1 MCNFHN
7 VLAEKYNF
15 NETEKRWV
23 DFLEQSNEY
32 MIEEMAETTEDRWFF
47 EHFSPLRT
55 AILQWYPFKS
65 DSIVMEIGAGY
76 GEITGYLCEKCKRV
90 VAIEKYEKKA
100 YLISQRYK
108 ERSNLDIYA
117 DNIDNLHLN
126 EKFDYIILNGSFGYQ
141 CNGSGAMQDY
151 INYLNKIRTYLKEDG
166 KVLFTIDNSLGVQ
179 YLSGKPAL
187 SSGLPFDTLTNC
199 SEHLGARCFSRK
211 ELLDIVQESDLKKC
225 KIYYPLPDWKYAQ
238 EIYTDEYLPTEKW
251 EERIVSQYTYND
263 CAVADERIILA
274 SFVRNDS
281 FKIVTNSFLI
291 EASDYEV
298 SDVIYA
304 TSTLDRGRENSFST
318 IMYDRG
324 EVEKKAIYDAGLT
337 NLETVEANHKALRMR
352 GIPIIESKR
361 VESSIIMPRI
371 KCPTLSDFLY
381 KKENLNEN
389 KIYELFDKL
398 VKYIKCASDNEEG
411 VVYVDMVPFN
421 CFVMQDGEFLFFDQ
435 EFVRNDCDWEYVMF
449 RTLMYTYFF
458 TPFLEEYV
466 SLERMKQR
474 YGLAERWD
482 CYEKMEREFVEANRR
497 YDKNKTY
504 WLASYADYQK
514 ILSNKQS
521 LRENSKCDLGE
532 QNANLDEKKYDLG
545 YIAGVFDLFHI
556 GHLNLVRNAK
566 NMCKRLMVGV
576 LTDELVEHF
585 KGKRPCIPQN
595 ERMEILAGT
604 KYVDEVVSVGFE
616 NIDKIDAW
624 NLYHFDC
631 LFSGD
636 DWKDSPKWIEDRE
649 KLQSLGSD
657 IHFFGYTQGQSS
669 TQIKEKMKG

>member
-1 MCNFHN
+1 MCNYHN
-7 VLAEKYNF
+7 VLTEKYNF

-23 DFLEQSNEY
+23 DFLEQSNEN

-141 CNGSGAMQDY
+141 CNGSGVMQDY
-151 INYLNKIRTYLKEDG
+151 INYLNKIRTYLKKDG

-179 YLSGKPAL
+179 YLSGKPAP

-199 SEHLGARCFSRK
+199 SERLGARCFSRK
-211 ELLDIVQESDLKKC
+211 ELFDIVQESDLKKC

-251 EERIVSQYTYND
+251 AERIVSQYTYND
-263 CAVADERIILA
+263 CAVADERIILDA
-274 SFVRNDS
+274 FVRNDS

-318 IMYDRG
+318 IMYDGG

-337 NLETVEANHKALRMR
+337 NLEVVETNHKALRMR

-381 KKENLNEN
+381 KKENLNEK
-389 KIYELFDKL
+389 KIYDLFDKL

-421 CFVMQDGEFLFFDQ
+421 CFVMPDGEFLFFDQ
-435 EFVRNDCDWEYVMF
+435 EFVRNDCNWEYVMF
-449 RTLMYTYFF
+449 RALMYTYFF
-458 TPFLEEYV
+458 APFLEEFI

-474 YGLAERWD
+474 YGLVERWD

-521 LRENSKCDLGE
+521 LRENSKRDLGE

-636 DWKDSPKWIEDRE
+636 DWKDSPKWIEDKE